1 MDEETSAPRTDWRKI
16 ATDIG
21 IIVVGVLIALAAEQT
36 AQTINIS
43 QRADAAEEAMGLEIE
58 NSLLANAELV
68 QLDRCEED
76 QLLALQKAIVAGDRV
91 SASEIIKRD
100 SIFGVDRL
108 WADNAFEAT
117 LTAQVSDYLGS
128 EKLKR
133 YSQVYAMIRTVR
145 AVQAQRRETRAELGT
160 LTIPGLPHSPEI
172 SYSHLAALSQL
183 RASRMEMQNLGEL
196 IAMFASKDLGLE
208 VTRSEYLAARG
219 RVAIIT
225 ACENNARLARELK
238 AGPAG

>member
-1 MDEETSAPRTDWRKI
+1 MDEETNAPTRNRRQI

-36 AQTINIS
+36 TQTINIG

-68 QLDRCEED
+68 ELDRCEEV
-76 QLLALQKAIVAGDRV
+76 QLLTLQQAIVSGDRA
-91 SASEIIKRD
+91 SAGEFIKRG

-108 WADNAFEAT
+108 WADNAFQAA

-145 AVQAQRRETRAELGT
+145 AVQDKRRETRAELGT
-160 LTIPGLPHSPEI
+160 LT
-172 SYSHLAALSQL
+172 
-183 RASRMEMQNLGEL
+183 
-196 IAMFASKDLGLE
+196 
-208 VTRSEYLAARG
+208 
-219 RVAIIT
+219 
-225 ACENNARLARELK
+225 
-238 AGPAG
+238 